1 MSSFAKIGKNS
12 GAMKSWESETFLSLS
27 QNSNFDKK
35 DMIQDRDTFHLI
47 L

>member
-12 GAMKSWESETFLSLS
+12 GAMKSWESGTFLSLS

-35 DMIQDRDTFHLI
+35 DMIHLI
-47 L
+47 LKKNCIN